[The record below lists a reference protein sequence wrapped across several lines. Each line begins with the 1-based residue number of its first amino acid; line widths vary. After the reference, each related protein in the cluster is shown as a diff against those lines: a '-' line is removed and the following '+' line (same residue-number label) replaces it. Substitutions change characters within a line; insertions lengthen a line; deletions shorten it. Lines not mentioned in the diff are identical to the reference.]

1 MIETANFKQLFRLL
15 PQMLDQIDDSICV
28 MKVDAMSFRYHYV
41 NCAALRLNG
50 FTLDPIGQTLFDV
63 HTNIMANFLHEM
75 YAKVISERITIKY
88 EDDFILPNGMISKE
102 SIITPIFEENGQIEF
117 ILSITRDTTE
127 RKKYEHLLY
136 QYAYLDELT
145 ELHNRRYLFE
155 YVVNPIAISLL
166 DLDYFKN
173 INDTLGHQAGD
184 IVLVEVGRRLKAKF
198 GSDHL
203 LVRLG
208 GDEFVILST
217 EESGPPER
225 IAEKITEIFL
235 TPFVIN
241 GRQMKLSGSMG
252 VALRANNED
261 IHTLLKQADI
271 ALYSSKENGRNR
283 CNVYKAANKYN
294 HIESFIY
301 EIEFSNANWNCNN
314 LLPVGSLRN

>member
-1 MIETANFKQLFRLL
+1 MIETANFTQLFRLL

-41 NCAALRLNG
+41 NRAAIRLNG
-50 FTLDPIGQTLFDV
+50 FTLDPIGQTFFDV
-63 HTNIMANFLHEM
+63 HTSLMANFLHEM

-88 EDDFILPNGMISKE
+88 EDDFILPNGLISKE
-102 SIITPIFEENGQIEF
+102 SILTPIFEETGQIEF
-117 ILSITRDTTE
+117 ILSVTRDTTE
-127 RKKYEHLLY
+127 RKEYEQLLY

-155 YVVNPIAISLL
+155 YVVNPVAISLF

-208 GDEFVILST
+208 GDEFVIVST
-217 EESGPPER
+217 EESGPPEC
-225 IAEKITEIFL
+225 IAEKIIGIFL
-235 TPFVIN
+235 APFIIN

-252 VALRANNED
+252 VALRENNED

-271 ALYSSKENGRNR
+271 ALYRSKENGRNR
-283 CNVYKAANKYN
+283 CYVYETANNYN
-294 HIESFIY
+294 DVESFIQ
-301 EIEFSNANWNCNN
+301 EFEFSHANWNCNN
-314 LLPVGSLRN
+314 LQPVGHI

>member
-1 MIETANFKQLFRLL
+1 MIETANFTQLFRLL
-15 PQMLDQIDDSICV
+15 PQMLDQIEDSICV

-41 NCAALRLNG
+41 NRAAIRLNG
-50 FTLDPIGQTLFDV
+50 FTLDPIGQTFFDV
-63 HTNIMANFLHEM
+63 HTSQMANFLHEI
-75 YAKVISERITIKY
+75 YTKVISERRTTIKY

-102 SIITPIFEENGQIEF
+102 SIVTPIFEENGQIEF

-155 YVVNPIAISLL
+155 YVINPVAISLL

-208 GDEFVILST
+208 GDEFVIVST
-217 EESGPPER
+217 EESGPPDR
-225 IAEKITEIFL
+225 IAENIIDIFL
-235 TPFVIN
+235 APFVIN
-241 GRQMKLSGSMG
+241 GRQMKLSGSIG
-252 VALRANNED
+252 VAIRENNED

-271 ALYSSKENGRNR
+271 ALYRSKEDGRNR
-283 CNVYKAANKYN
+283 CYVYEATNKYS
-294 HIESFIY
+294 HVESFIH
-301 EIEFSNANWNCNN
+301 EIKFSNTNWNCNN
-314 LLPVGSLRN
+314 LQPVGHI